1 MKNID
6 KDISSFNRLLEIMNR
21 LRNECPWDKQQTME
35 SLRHLT
41 IEETYELSEAILSKE
56 INEIKNEL
64 GDLLLHIVFYS
75 KIASEKKHFDINDVI
90 NGICDKLIHRHPH
103 IYSDVKLDNI
113 EEVKKNWEIIKKNE
127 HNRGALSGVPKSLP
141 SLIKAMR
148 IQEKASGMGFKWDNK
163 IDVLD
168 KVIEEIREFNLELSK
183 SNLDL
188 MEDEFGDILFSLVNY
203 ATYNKINPVKA
214 LEKTNIK
221 FINRFNYIE
230 KIAEKLNISISK
242 MTSTELK
249 KHWDDAKIF

>member
-41 IEETYELSEAILSKE
+41 IEETYELSEAILSNE

-148 IQEKASGMGFKWDNK
+148 IQEKSSGMGFKWDNK

-230 KIAEKLNISISK
+230 KIAEKLNKSISK

>member
-6 KDISSFNRLLEIMNR
+6 KDIYSFNRLLEIMNR
-21 LRNECPWDKQQTME
+21 LRNECPWDKEQTME

-41 IEETYELSEAILSKE
+41 IEETYELSEAILSNE

-168 KVIEEIREFNLELSK
+168 KVIEEIREFKLELSK

-230 KIAEKLNISISK
+230 KIAEKLNKSISK

>member
-1 MKNID
+1 MKNIH
-6 KDISSFNRLLEIMNR
+6 KDTSSFNRLLEIMNR
-21 LRNECPWDKQQTME
+21 LRNECPWDKEQTME

-41 IEETYELSEAILSKE
+41 IEETYELSEAILSNE

-75 KIASEKKHFDINDVI
+75 KIANEKKHFDINDVI
-90 NGICDKLIHRHPH
+90 NGICEKLIHRHPH

-168 KVIEEIREFNLELSK
+168 KVIEEIREFKLELSK

-230 KIAEKLNISISK
+230 KIAEKLNKPISK

>member
-41 IEETYELSEAILSKE
+41 IEETYELSEAILSNE

>member
-6 KDISSFNRLLEIMNR
+6 KDISSFDRLLEIMNR

-41 IEETYELSEAILSKE
+41 IEETYELSEAILSNE

-168 KVIEEIREFNLELSK
+168 KVIEEIREFKLELSK

-230 KIAEKLNISISK
+230 KIAEKLNKPISK

>member
-6 KDISSFNRLLEIMNR
+6 KDISSFDRLLEIMNR
-21 LRNECPWDKQQTME
+21 LRNECPWDKEQTME

-41 IEETYELSEAILSKE
+41 IEETYELSEAILSNE

-75 KIASEKKHFDINDVI
+75 KIANEKKHFDINDVI
-90 NGICDKLIHRHPH
+90 NGICEKLIHRHPH

-127 HNRGALSGVPKSLP
+127 HNKGALSGVPKSLP

-148 IQEKASGMGFKWDNK
+148 IQEKATGMGFKWDNK
-163 IDVLD
+163 HDVLD
-168 KVIEEIREFNLELSK
+168 KVIEEIREFKLELSK

>member
-1 MKNID
+1 MKNIH
-6 KDISSFNRLLEIMNR
+6 KDTSSFNRLLEIMNR
-21 LRNECPWDKQQTME
+21 LRNECPWDKEQTME

-41 IEETYELSEAILSKE
+41 IEETYELSEAILSNE

-75 KIASEKKHFDINDVI
+75 KIANEKKHFDINDVI
-90 NGICDKLIHRHPH
+90 NGICEKLIHRHPH

-127 HNRGALSGVPKSLP
+127 HNKGALSGVPKSLP

-148 IQEKASGMGFKWDNK
+148 IQEKATGMGFKWDNK
-163 IDVLD
+163 HDVLD
-168 KVIEEIREFNLELSK
+168 KVIEEIREFKLELSK

-230 KIAEKLNISISK
+230 KIAEKLNKPISK

>member
-41 IEETYELSEAILSKE
+41 IEETYELSEAILSNE
-56 INEIKNEL
+56 VNEIKNEL

>member
-1 MKNID
+1 VKNIN
-6 KDISSFNRLLEIMNR
+6 KDTSSFNRLLEIMNR
-21 LRNECPWDKQQTME
+21 LRNECPWDKEQTME

-41 IEETYELSEAILSKE
+41 IEETYELSEAILSNE

-75 KIASEKKHFDINDVI
+75 KIANEKKHFDINDVI
-90 NGICDKLIHRHPH
+90 NGICEKLIHRHPH

-127 HNRGALSGVPKSLP
+127 HNKGALSGVPKSLP

-148 IQEKASGMGFKWDNK
+148 IQEKATGMGFKWDNK
-163 IDVLD
+163 HDVLD
-168 KVIEEIREFNLELSK
+168 KVIEEIREFKLELSK

>member
-163 IDVLD
+163 INVLD
-168 KVIEEIREFNLELSK
+168 KVIEEIREFKLELSK

-230 KIAEKLNISISK
+230 KIAEKLNKSISN
-242 MTSTELK
+242 MTSNELK

>member
-1 MKNID
+1 MKNIH

-21 LRNECPWDKQQTME
+21 LRNECPWDKEQTME

-41 IEETYELSEAILSKE
+41 IEETYELSEAILSNE

-75 KIASEKKHFDINDVI
+75 KIASEKKHFNINDVI

-127 HNRGALSGVPKSLP
+127 HNKGALSGVPKSLP

-163 IDVLD
+163 HDVLD
-168 KVIEEIREFNLELSK
+168 KVIEEIREFKLELSK

-230 KIAEKLNISISK
+230 KIAYKLNKPISK
-242 MTSTELK
+242 MTSVELK
-249 KHWDDAKIF
+249 KYWDDAKIF

>member
-6 KDISSFNRLLEIMNR
+6 KDTSSFNRLLEIMNR

>member
-168 KVIEEIREFNLELSK
+168 KVIEEIREFKLELSK

-230 KIAEKLNISISK
+230 KIAEKLNKSISK

>member
-1 MKNID
+1 MKNIH
-6 KDISSFNRLLEIMNR
+6 KDTSSFNRLLEIMNR
-21 LRNECPWDKQQTME
+21 LRNECPWDKEQTME

-168 KVIEEIREFNLELSK
+168 KVIEEIREFKLELSK

-203 ATYNKINPVKA
+203 ATFNKINPVKA

>member
-1 MKNID
+1 MD
-6 KDISSFNRLLEIMNR
+6 KDISSFDRLLEIMNR

-41 IEETYELSEAILSKE
+41 IEETYELSEAILSNE

-90 NGICDKLIHRHPH
+90 NGVCDKLIHRHPH

-168 KVIEEIREFNLELSK
+168 KVIEEIREFKLELSK

-230 KIAEKLNISISK
+230 KIAEKLNKSISK

>member
-1 MKNID
+1 MKNIH
-6 KDISSFNRLLEIMNR
+6 KDTSSFNRLLEIMNR

-113 EEVKKNWEIIKKNE
+113 EEVKKNWEIMKKNE

-230 KIAEKLNISISK
+230 KIAEKLNKSISN
-242 MTSTELK
+242 MTSNELK

>member
-6 KDISSFNRLLEIMNR
+6 KDTSSFNRLLEIMNR

-41 IEETYELSEAILSKE
+41 IEETYELSEAILSNE

-163 IDVLD
+163 IDLLD
-168 KVIEEIREFNLELSK
+168 KVIEEIREFKLELSK

>member
-41 IEETYELSEAILSKE
+41 IEETYELSEAILSNE

-230 KIAEKLNISISK
+230 KIAEKLNKSISE
-242 MTSTELK
+242 MTSAELK

>member
-1 MKNID
+1 VKNID

-41 IEETYELSEAILSKE
+41 IEETYELSEAILSNE

-113 EEVKKNWEIIKKNE
+113 EEVKKNWEIIKKND

-148 IQEKASGMGFKWDNK
+148 IQEKASGMGFKWNNK

-168 KVIEEIREFNLELSK
+168 KVIEEIREFKLELSK

-230 KIAEKLNISISK
+230 KIAEKLNKSISK

>member
-1 MKNID
+1 MKNIH

-21 LRNECPWDKQQTME
+21 LRNECPWDKEQTME

-41 IEETYELSEAILSKE
+41 IEETYELSEAILSNE

-127 HNRGALSGVPKSLP
+127 HNKGALSGVPKSLP

-163 IDVLD
+163 HDVLD
-168 KVIEEIREFNLELSK
+168 KVIEEIREFKLELSK

-230 KIAEKLNISISK
+230 KIAYKLNKPISK
-242 MTSTELK
+242 MTSVELK
-249 KHWDDAKIF
+249 KYWDDAKIF

>member
-1 MKNID
+1 MKNIH
-6 KDISSFNRLLEIMNR
+6 KDTSSFNRLLEIMNR

-41 IEETYELSEAILSKE
+41 IEETYELSEAILSNE

-90 NGICDKLIHRHPH
+90 NGVCDKLIHRHPH

-168 KVIEEIREFNLELSK
+168 KVMEEIREFKLELSK

-230 KIAEKLNISISK
+230 KIADKLNKPISE
-242 MTSTELK
+242 MTSIELK
-249 KHWDDAKIF
+249 NHWDDAKIF

>member
-1 MKNID
+1 VKNID
-6 KDISSFNRLLEIMNR
+6 KDTSSFNRLLEIMNR

-41 IEETYELSEAILSKE
+41 IEETYELSEAILSNE

>member
-41 IEETYELSEAILSKE
+41 IEETYELSEAILSNE

-148 IQEKASGMGFKWDNK
+148 IQEKASGMGFKLDNK

-168 KVIEEIREFNLELSK
+168 KVIEEIREFKLELSK

-230 KIAEKLNISISK
+230 KIAEKSNKSISK

>member
-1 MKNID
+1 MKNIH

-21 LRNECPWDKQQTME
+21 LRNECPWDKEQTME

-41 IEETYELSEAILSKE
+41 IEETYELSEAILSNE

-127 HNRGALSGVPKSLP
+127 HNKGALSGVPKSLP

-163 IDVLD
+163 HDVLD
-168 KVIEEIREFNLELSK
+168 KVIEEIREFKLELSK

-230 KIAEKLNISISK
+230 KIAYN
-242 MTSTELK
+242 
-249 KHWDDAKIF
+249 

>member
-6 KDISSFNRLLEIMNR
+6 KDISSFDRLLEIMNR

-41 IEETYELSEAILSKE
+41 IEETYELSEAILSNE

-90 NGICDKLIHRHPH
+90 NGVCDKLIHRHPH

-168 KVIEEIREFNLELSK
+168 KVIEEIREFKLELSK

-230 KIAEKLNISISK
+230 KIAEKLNKSISK

>member
-41 IEETYELSEAILSKE
+41 IEETYELSEAILSNE
-56 INEIKNEL
+56 VNEIKNEL

-113 EEVKKNWEIIKKNE
+113 EEVKKNWEIMKKNE

-168 KVIEEIREFNLELSK
+168 KVIEEIKEFKLEASK

-230 KIAEKLNISISK
+230 KIAEKSNKSISK

>member
-41 IEETYELSEAILSKE
+41 IEETYELSEAILSNE

-90 NGICDKLIHRHPH
+90 NGVCDKLIHRHPH

-168 KVIEEIREFNLELSK
+168 KVIEEIREFKLELSK

-230 KIAEKLNISISK
+230 KIAEKLNKSISK

>member
-1 MKNID
+1 VKNIH
-6 KDISSFNRLLEIMNR
+6 KDTSSFNRLLEIMNR
-21 LRNECPWDKQQTME
+21 LRNECPWDKEQTME

-41 IEETYELSEAILSKE
+41 IEETYELSEAILSNE

-75 KIASEKKHFDINDVI
+75 KIANEKKHFDINDVI
-90 NGICDKLIHRHPH
+90 NGICEKLIHRHPH

-127 HNRGALSGVPKSLP
+127 HNKGALSGVPKSLP

-148 IQEKASGMGFKWDNK
+148 IQEKATGMGFKWDNK
-163 IDVLD
+163 HDVLD
-168 KVIEEIREFNLELSK
+168 KVIEEIREFKLEVSK

-230 KIAEKLNISISK
+230 KIADKLNKPISE
-242 MTSTELK
+242 MTSIELK
-249 KHWDDAKIF
+249 NHWDDAKIF

>member
-1 MKNID
+1 VKNKD

-21 LRNECPWDKQQTME
+21 LRNECPWDKEQTME

-41 IEETYELSEAILSKE
+41 IEETYELSEAILSNE

-75 KIASEKKHFDINDVI
+75 KIASENKHFDINDVI

-103 IYSDVKLDNI
+103 IYKDVKLNSI

-127 HNRGALSGVPKSLP
+127 QNRGALSGVPKSLP

-168 KVIEEIREFNLELSK
+168 KVIEEIREFKLEVSK

-230 KIAEKLNISISK
+230 KIAEKLNKTISK

>member
-1 MKNID
+1 VKNIH
-6 KDISSFNRLLEIMNR
+6 KDTSSFNRLLEIMNR
-21 LRNECPWDKQQTME
+21 LRNECPWDKEQTME

-41 IEETYELSEAILSKE
+41 IEETYELSEAILSNE

-75 KIASEKKHFDINDVI
+75 KIANEKKHFDINDVI
-90 NGICDKLIHRHPH
+90 NGICEKLIHRHPH

-127 HNRGALSGVPKSLP
+127 HNKGALSGVPKSLP

-148 IQEKASGMGFKWDNK
+148 IQEKATGMGFKWDNK
-163 IDVLD
+163 HDVLD
-168 KVIEEIREFNLELSK
+168 KVIEEIREFKLELSK

-230 KIAEKLNISISK
+230 KIADKLNKPISE
-242 MTSTELK
+242 MTSIELK
-249 KHWDDAKIF
+249 NHWDDAKIF

>member
-230 KIAEKLNISISK
+230 KIAEKLNLSISK

>member
-41 IEETYELSEAILSKE
+41 IEETYELSEAILSNE

-168 KVIEEIREFNLELSK
+168 KVIEEIREFKLELSK

-230 KIAEKLNISISK
+230 KIAEKLNKSISN
-242 MTSTELK
+242 MTSNELK

>member
-1 MKNID
+1 VKNID

-230 KIAEKLNISISK
+230 KIADKLNKPISE
-242 MTSTELK
+242 MTSIELK
-249 KHWDDAKIF
+249 NHWDDAKIF

>member
-6 KDISSFNRLLEIMNR
+6 KDIFSFNRLLKIMNR

-41 IEETYELSEAILSKE
+41 IEETYELSEAILSNE

-148 IQEKASGMGFKWDNK
+148 IQEKASGMGFKWNNK

-168 KVIEEIREFNLELSK
+168 KVIEEIREFKLELSK

-230 KIAEKLNISISK
+230 KIAKKLNKSISK

>member
-1 MKNID
+1 MKNIH
-6 KDISSFNRLLEIMNR
+6 KDTSSFNRLLEIMNR
-21 LRNECPWDKQQTME
+21 LRNECPWDKEQTME

-41 IEETYELSEAILSKE
+41 IEETYELSEAILSNE

-75 KIASEKKHFDINDVI
+75 KIANEKKHFDINDVI
-90 NGICDKLIHRHPH
+90 NGICEKLIHRHPH

-127 HNRGALSGVPKSLP
+127 HNKGALSGVPKSLP

-148 IQEKASGMGFKWDNK
+148 IQEKATGMGFKWDNK
-163 IDVLD
+163 HDVLD
-168 KVIEEIREFNLELSK
+168 KVIEEIREFKLELSK

-230 KIAEKLNISISK
+230 KIADKLNKPISE
-242 MTSTELK
+242 MTSIELK
-249 KHWDDAKIF
+249 NHWDDAKIF